1 MQPRTVTVGPNASAN
16 TDSQW
21 FRLDDWAGG
30 QVSFQTTVSGTVNYS
45 VQTTNDDP
53 NSPTNPVASPNWDP
67 TLSGVSGTTTNAYG
81 IIPAVPTFI
90 KINLASGTGSV
101 SMTVTQ
107 SLNAPF

>member
-30 QVSFQTTVSGTVNYS
+30 QISYQTTVTGTVAYS
-45 VQTTNDDP
+45 IQITNDDP
-53 NSPTNPVASPNWDP
+53 NSPTNPVASPNWDA
-67 TLSGVSGTTTNAYG
+67 TLTGVTGATTNAYG
-81 IIPAVPTFI
+81 SLNFVPTFI
-90 KINLASGTGSV
+90 KINLASGTGTV

>member
-1 MQPRTVTVGPNASAN
+1 MQPRTVTVGPLASAN

-30 QVSFQTTVSGTVNYS
+30 QISYQTTVTGTVNYS
-45 VQTTNDDP
+45 IAITNDDP
-53 NSPTNPVASPNWDP
+53 NSPTNPVASPNWDT
-67 TLSGVSGTTTNAYG
+67 TLTGVSGATASAYG
-81 IIPAVPTFI
+81 SLNFIPTFI
-90 KINLASGTGSV
+90 KINLASGTGTV